1 MNVLV
6 VCMNFISFIEEVALP
21 LQFTLLLAVVCKY
34 VWFECLYA
42 DAIAH
47 SHALPLASEEA
58 RRNTTHQCEY
68 LMTTTSRM
76 RRAQQTS
83 FLCSNLCMRTHSPL
97 SFSLSLTRCRQ
108 IETNQTRRY
117 NNDDDIHLSHYPSI
131 IIRVLAS
138 ATFSTNCLS
147 LSFSVINMIIYWMGI
162 IKK

>member
-1 MNVLV
+1 MNVFV
-6 VCMNFISFIEEVALP
+6 VCMNFISFIKEVALP

-83 FLCSNLCMRTHSPL
+83 FLCSNSCMRTHSPL
-97 SFSLSLTRCRQ
+97 SFSLSRGADKSRQ
-108 IETNQTRRY
+108 TKNDATTTTTTSISAIIHPSLSAYCHPRHSVQT
-117 NNDDDIHLSHYPSI
+117 
-131 IIRVLAS
+131 VWAWAS
-138 ATFSTNCLS
+138 ASSTW
-147 LSFSVINMIIYWMGI
+147 SFIEWAL
-162 IKK
+162 

>member
-1 MNVLV
+1 MNVFV
-6 VCMNFISFIEEVALP
+6 VCMNFISFIKEVALP

-47 SHALPLASEEA
+47 SHALPLAGEEA

-97 SFSLSLTRCRQ
+97 SFSLSRGADKSRQ
-108 IETNQTRRY
+108 TK
-117 NNDDDIHLSHYPSI
+117 NDDDIHLSHYPSI